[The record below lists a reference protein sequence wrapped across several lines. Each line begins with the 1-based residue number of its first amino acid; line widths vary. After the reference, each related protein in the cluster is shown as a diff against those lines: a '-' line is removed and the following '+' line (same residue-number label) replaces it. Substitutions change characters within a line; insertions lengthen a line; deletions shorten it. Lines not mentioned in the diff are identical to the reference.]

1 MPLGLLVDTTS
12 SSSSGQTKSITTPL
26 PSERC
31 RQPAR
36 CDVSANVSPSPTSH
50 GIRRAAAVAA
60 QPRMEVKATV
70 PLHPPPT
77 ADLACLQRRC
87 SRPKDCAQS
96 GHPFLAGGFVC
107 RPIAPRETPARS
119 MPFSQRR
126 QGNVTICRPSVDAGR
141 SPPQPALP
149 APAPTAAHVASCQLS
164 ARLPRLVRLCAVQT
178 LQTPRLEMQL
188 PAAASPATKAR
199 TLGIPDRSL
208 RSGNRARLLRLLGTH
223 TDSVPFF
230 DNARGECCT
239 PVVHTFLTLSVEDQG
254 IQPSM
259 EDKNKGLS
267 FIQLGLLFAFAGVGP
282 ALLGVCPKR
291 PQCAS
296 PLAHRPPPPAALKPD
311 ALNR

>member
-1 MPLGLLVDTTS
+1 
-12 SSSSGQTKSITTPL
+12 
-26 PSERC
+26 
-31 RQPAR
+31 
-36 CDVSANVSPSPTSH
+36 
-50 GIRRAAAVAA
+50 
-60 QPRMEVKATV
+60 
-70 PLHPPPT
+70 
-77 ADLACLQRRC
+77 
-87 SRPKDCAQS
+87 
-96 GHPFLAGGFVC
+96 
-107 RPIAPRETPARS
+107 
-119 MPFSQRR
+119 
-126 QGNVTICRPSVDAGR
+126 
-141 SPPQPALP
+141 
-149 APAPTAAHVASCQLS
+149 
-164 ARLPRLVRLCAVQT
+164 
-178 LQTPRLEMQL
+178 MQL